1 MLKNDTVS
9 SEYWLTMR
17 GTKVWGVGSGYP
29 PQELKKNQFP
39 LTREQFDFLARNFL
53 HKETIEGM
61 LKMLRDIQKQM
72 RQK

>member
-1 MLKNDTVS
+1 MNNTVS

-17 GTKVWGVGSGYP
+17 GSKVWGVSSGFP
-29 PQELKKNQFP
+29 AQVLKKNQFA
-39 LTREQFDFLARNFL
+39 LTREQFEFLARNLL

-72 RQK
+72 KRKK